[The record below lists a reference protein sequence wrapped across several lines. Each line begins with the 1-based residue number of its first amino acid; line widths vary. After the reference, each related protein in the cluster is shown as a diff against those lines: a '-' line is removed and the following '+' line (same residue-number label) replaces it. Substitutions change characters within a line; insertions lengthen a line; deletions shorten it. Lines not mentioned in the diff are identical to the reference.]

1 MQELANISL
10 FSKMNAQE
18 LDKLGKVVKRESFG
32 PNRTVFFEGDRSDAL
47 YVIVHGS
54 AKVHQTS
61 DQGKEQILRTVGKG
75 EIFGEFAMFD
85 GQPRSASITTLES
98 TEMLSL
104 HHRDF
109 KAVAGAA
116 PDILWKVLEA
126 LCDRV
131 RQLSTEMMDATTKDV
146 PYRLIVKLVQLAEK
160 HGVTDRGGLRIGIK
174 LGAHELSNMI
184 ASSPARI
191 NQLLTV
197 LADKGLI
204 LVEGDKILVP
214 NLGDLKKA
222 SEIDWVNA

>member
-1 MQELANISL
+1 MQELASISL

-47 YVIVHGS
+47 FVIVHGS
-54 AKVHQTS
+54 AKVHQTT

-85 GQPRSASITTLES
+85 GQPRSASVTTLES
-98 TEMLSL
+98 TEMLAL

-109 KAVAGAA
+109 KAVATSS
-116 PDILWKVLEA
+116 PDLLWKVIEA

-146 PYRLIVKLVQLAEK
+146 PYRLVAKLIQLAEK

-174 LGAHELSNMI
+174 LGAHELANMI
-184 ASSPARI
+184 ASSPARV
-191 NQLLTV
+191 NQLLTA
-197 LADKGLI
+197 LADKS
-204 LVEGDKILVP
+204 LVVSEGDRVTVP

-222 SEIDWVNA
+222 LEVDWLNA